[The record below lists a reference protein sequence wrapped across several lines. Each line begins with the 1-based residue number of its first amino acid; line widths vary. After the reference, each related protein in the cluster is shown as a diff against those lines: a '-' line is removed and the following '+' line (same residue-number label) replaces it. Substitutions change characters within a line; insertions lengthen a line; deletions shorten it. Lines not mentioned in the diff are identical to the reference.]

1 MDTIAIS
8 ELRAMAHEA
17 RALEEGARKQAER
30 LERLL
35 TSISDDAGKA
45 APGEDPFKRPD
56 RRLTEAGIAAIE
68 AAFTAG
74 ATVSQVAKQ
83 FDIQVSAASNR
94 KKIWEAKAAAAR

>member
-8 ELRAMAHEA
+8 ELQAMAREA
-17 RALEEGARKQAER
+17 RALEEAARKQAER

-35 TSISDDAGKA
+35 TSLSDDIEKTG
-45 APGEDPFKRPD
+45 PGEDPFKRPD

-94 KKIWEAKAAAAR
+94 KRIWQAKTAR